1 MIRLTHRPAH
11 GREPIALRCSIAA
24 GQYLYLRRH
33 ADYCGCSPSSTFPVS
48 ATVIGV
54 PKSTTPP
61 EALLRSVAFVV
72 SDLHRVGRAQLDA
85 ALADEGFTL
94 RMHWILACLKQ
105 EGELTQRQVCDVL
118 AVDRSDMVRL
128 VDGLEKRGFVVRRKD
143 AKDRRKHLLTLTEDG
158 EKAVA
163 RTQDLVEGTTDRLF
177 ADLSAK
183 DRRTLHRLA
192 LRALGHPKK
201 YADTDV

>member
-1 MIRLTHRPAH
+1 
-11 GREPIALRCSIAA
+11 
-24 GQYLYLRRH
+24 
-33 ADYCGCSPSSTFPVS
+33 
-48 ATVIGV
+48 
-54 PKSTTPP
+54 
-61 EALLRSVAFVV
+61 
-72 SDLHRVGRAQLDA
+72 
-85 ALADEGFTL
+85 
-94 RMHWILACLKQ
+94 MHWILACLKQ

>member
-1 MIRLTHRPAH
+1 VVAVPT
-11 GREPIALRCSIAA
+11 
-24 GQYLYLRRH
+24 
-33 ADYCGCSPSSTFPVS
+33 SST
-48 ATVIGV
+48 
-54 PKSTTPP
+54 PP
-61 EALLRSVAFVV
+61 DTLLRSAAFVV
-72 SDLHRVGRAQLDA
+72 ADLHRVGRVQLDT

-128 VDGLEKRGFVVRRKD
+128 VDGLEKRGFVVRRKH
-143 AKDRRKHLLTLTEDG
+143 AKDRRKQLLSLTEDG

-163 RTQDLVEGTTDRLF
+163 RTEELVDGATDTLF
-177 ADLSAK
+177 ADLTAK

-201 YADTDV
+201 FADTDA

>member
-1 MIRLTHRPAH
+1 M
-11 GREPIALRCSIAA
+11 
-24 GQYLYLRRH
+24 
-33 ADYCGCSPSSTFPVS
+33 
-48 ATVIGV
+48 